1 MKKEKKEN
9 KVEGLKGLL
18 GNDNNAHHTKNYNRP
33 QNNYNN
39 GNSYYSNNNNRRQ
52 YNNDNN
58 GNNYYQKKRNN
69 NIELSKP
76 MFVNSVKKEINN
88 DEKLQSGDQKWK
100 KYEYSSNNY
109 YSRDNNSKKE
119 LETKPQFKGI
129 GNLLKNTTEENQ
141 KIVVPKKNYTDA
153 HIKNEYVT
161 DKDQQQQKEEI
172 SEENKPQ
179 FTNSQKNEDGA
190 NFVEINTKGD
200 LFLEKFQKFSMN
212 QSYPDDKPK
221 EEQRHYHKKNY
232 EEGEDNRR
240 RYNNNYYGVK
250 KSHYYGNQ
258 DYDNIDQQYDNRNN
272 YYHNDTKPKKII
284 TKKKEESKP
293 SAMMGPVIIDTGVQK
308 GAKGLKD
315 LFD

>member
-58 GNNYYQKKRNN
+58 GNNYYQKKRSN

-153 HIKNEYVT
+153 NIKNEYVT

-212 QSYPDDKPK
+212 QSYPDKPK

-315 LFD
+315 LFDE